1 MPPAITAIDTT
12 AAPTPTAHPVFVP
25 GTVTDE
31 TCACRTAVF
40 AVDRTSDAV
49 LTSPV
54 GAFDMR
60 SNRDAVIVSA
70 SGAEV
75 PDGTTTVA
83 ASGSDCISAAGI
95 ACRDPD
101 RRCRRLRSA
110 PRSAAV

>member
-1 MPPAITAIDTT
+1 
-12 AAPTPTAHPVFVP
+12 
-25 GTVTDE
+25 
-31 TCACRTAVF
+31 
-40 AVDRTSDAV
+40 
-49 LTSPV
+49 
-54 GAFDMR
+54 
-60 SNRDAVIVSA
+60 
-70 SGAEV
+70 V